1 MDMHPQYPFGIAVH
15 KNTKGGDG
23 LGLAFINP
31 AIGRLLCCTL
41 LAGFALL
48 GNVANARNCTPD
60 EKAEADKKLWLN
72 KRDATAAIDR
82 HLPWGLPEPAADDGN
97 LKILAQRDYVIGY
110 DLELRVPLWTAHR
123 LNAKGLGK
131 NERVDCFRRDPRI
144 DAPAASLPSDYKE
157 PVFDQ
162 GHLTPNGD
170 MSTGLVPVINSFM
183 MSNMAPQF
191 CQFNRGVWQILE
203 SLIRVWVKDKKTL
216 YVVTGSIFDHDGDGR
231 PDANTDAPRMKSSN
245 GKERVAVP
253 SHFYKIVIHQQE
265 DGTVDA
271 LAFLM
276 PHDMTDVA
284 GDEAIQHLEKN
295 LKSIEDI
302 EAVAGVK
309 LFPAVEG
316 QYPRKATSLWGFEGA
331 VPRSLVDDRC
341 RATAELPR

>member
-1 MDMHPQYPFGIAVH
+1 M
-15 KNTKGGDG
+15 
-23 LGLAFINP
+23 
-31 AIGRLLCCTL
+31 
-41 LAGFALL
+41 
-48 GNVANARNCTPD
+48 
-60 EKAEADKKLWLN
+60 
-72 KRDATAAIDR
+72 
-82 HLPWGLPEPAADDGN
+82 
-97 LKILAQRDYVIGY
+97 IGY

-123 LNAKGLGK
+123 LNAKGLGQ

-162 GHLTPNGD
+162 GHLAPNGD

-203 SLIRVWVKDKKTL
+203 SLIRVWVKDNKTL
-216 YVVTGSIFDHDGDGR
+216 YVVTGSVFDHDGDGR
-231 PDANTDAPRMKSSN
+231 PDTNTDVPRMKSSN

-253 SHFYKIVIHQQE
+253 SHFYKIVIRQQE

-284 GDEAIQHLEKN
+284 GDEAIQHLERN

-309 LFPAVEG
+309 LFPAVAG
-316 QYPRKATSLWGFEGA
+316 KYPPKAVGLWAFEGA

-341 RATAELPR
+341 RATADLPR

>member
-1 MDMHPQYPFGIAVH
+1 MGQVRIYTRFGRVFC
-15 KNTKGGDG
+15 G
-23 LGLAFINP
+23 
-31 AIGRLLCCTL
+31 
-41 LAGFALL
+41 ALL
-48 GNVANARNCTPD
+48 VYLVLGSNPVLARTCTPD

-72 KRDATAAIDR
+72 KRDTTAAINR
-82 HLPWGLPEPAADDGN
+82 HLPWGLPESIASNDT
-97 LKILAQRDYVIGY
+97 IQVLAQRDYVIGY

-157 PVFDQ
+157 PVLDQ

-170 MSTGLVPVINSFM
+170 MSTGLVPVINSFV

-203 SLIRVWVKDKKTL
+203 SLIRVWVKDKGPL
-216 YVVTGSIFDHDGDGR
+216 YVVTGSVFDHDGDGR
-231 PDANTDAPRMKSSN
+231 PDASADVPRMKSSN
-245 GKERVAVP
+245 GKERIALP
-253 SHFYKIVIHQQE
+253 SHFYKIVIHQRE
-265 DGTVDA
+265 NGTVDA

-284 GDEAIQHLEKN
+284 GDEAIQHLEWN

-302 EAVAGVK
+302 EVVAGVK

-316 QYPRKATSLWGFEGA
+316 EYPPKASSLWAFEGA
-331 VPRSLVDDRC
+331 IPRSLVDDRC
-341 RATAELPR
+341 RATADLPR

>member
-1 MDMHPQYPFGIAVH
+1 MRHAQIYAGFRRAFCSALLVC
-15 KNTKGGDG
+15 
-23 LGLAFINP
+23 LAFVAYP
-31 AIGRLLCCTL
+31 AAARTCT
-41 LAGFALL
+41 A
-48 GNVANARNCTPD
+48 D

-72 KRDATAAIDR
+72 KRDTTAAINR
-82 HLPWGLPEPAADDGN
+82 HLPWGLPESIASHDT
-97 LKILAQRDYVIGY
+97 IQVLAQRDYVIGY

-157 PVFDQ
+157 LVFDQ

-203 SLIRVWVKDKKTL
+203 SLIRVWVKEKKIL
-216 YVVTGSIFDHDGDGR
+216 YVVTGSAFDHDDNGH
-231 PDANTDAPRMKSSN
+231 PDANTDVPRMKSSN

-265 DGTVDA
+265 NGTVES

-276 PHDMTDVA
+276 PHDQTDVA
-284 GDEAIQHLEKN
+284 GDEAIQYLERN

-302 EAVAGVK
+302 EAVVGVK

-316 QYPRKATSLWGFEGA
+316 KYPPKASALWAFEGA
-331 VPRSLVDDRC
+331 IPRSLVDDRC
-341 RATAELPR
+341 RATADLPR

>member
-1 MDMHPQYPFGIAVH
+1 MRYAHIYASFRRALYSSLIACLVL
-15 KNTKGGDG
+15 T
-23 LGLAFINP
+23 AWP
-31 AIGRLLCCTL
+31 AVARTCT
-41 LAGFALL
+41 AE
-48 GNVANARNCTPD
+48 

-72 KRDATAAIDR
+72 KRDTAAAINR
-82 HLPWGLPEPAADDGN
+82 HLPWGLPGSTTSNDT
-97 LKILAQRDYVIGY
+97 IQVLAQRDYVIGY

-203 SLIRVWVKDKKTL
+203 SLIRVWVKDRKTL
-216 YVVTGSIFDHDGDGR
+216 YVVTGSVFDYDGNGQ
-231 PDANTDAPRMKSSN
+231 PDASADVPRMKSSN
-245 GKERVAVP
+245 GKERVALP
-253 SHFYKIVIHQQE
+253 SHFYKIVIHQRE

-284 GDEAIQHLEKN
+284 GDEAIQYLERN

-302 EAVAGVK
+302 ETVAGVK

-316 QYPRKATSLWGFEGA
+316 QYPPRATSLWEFEGA

-341 RATAELPR
+341 RATADLPR

>member
-1 MDMHPQYPFGIAVH
+1 MRYALIDA
-15 KNTKGGDG
+15 G
-23 LGLAFINP
+23 LRRA
-31 AIGRLLCCTL
+31 LCGAL
-41 LAGFALL
+41 LACMAL
-48 GNVANARNCTPD
+48 VACPAVARTCTAD

-72 KRDATAAIDR
+72 KRDTTAAINR
-82 HLPWGLPEPAADDGN
+82 HLPWGLPESTTANDS
-97 LKILAQRDYVIGY
+97 IQVLAQRDYVIGY

-144 DAPAASLPSDYKE
+144 NAPAASLPSDYKE

-170 MSTGLVPVINSFM
+170 MSTGLVPVINSFV

-203 SLIRVWVKDKKTL
+203 ALIRAWVKDKGTL
-216 YVVTGSIFDHDGDGR
+216 YVVTGSVFDHDGNGR
-231 PDANTDAPRMKSSN
+231 PDASADVPRMKSSN
-245 GKERVAVP
+245 GKTRVAVP
-253 SHFYKIVIHQQE
+253 SHFYKIVIHQQD
-265 DGTVDA
+265 DGTIEA

-276 PHDMTDVA
+276 PHGQADVA
-284 GDEAIQHLEKN
+284 GDEAIQYLERN

-302 EAVAGVK
+302 ETVARVR

-316 QYPRKATSLWGFEGA
+316 RYPSKATRLWLFDGA

-341 RATAELPR
+341 RTTAELPR

>member
-1 MDMHPQYPFGIAVH
+1 MRLASIRISIRQSLFATLIACLV
-15 KNTKGGDG
+15 
-23 LGLAFINP
+23 LAAWP
-31 AIGRLLCCTL
+31 AVARTCT
-41 LAGFALL
+41 A
-48 GNVANARNCTPD
+48 D

-72 KRDATAAIDR
+72 KRDTTAAINR
-82 HLPWGLPEPAADDGN
+82 HLPWGLPESAISNDS
-97 LKILAQRDYVIGY
+97 IQVLAQRDYVIGY

-157 PVFDQ
+157 PIFDQ

-170 MSTGLVPVINSFM
+170 MSTGLVPVINSFV

-203 SLIRVWVKDKKTL
+203 ALIRVWVKEKGPL
-216 YVVTGSIFDHDGDGR
+216 YVVTGSVFDHDGDGR
-231 PDANTDAPRMKSSN
+231 PDANTDVPRMKSMN
-245 GKERVAVP
+245 GKKRVAVP

-271 LAFLM
+271 LAFLV
-276 PHDMTDVA
+276 PHDLTDVA
-284 GDEAIQHLEKN
+284 GDDAIQHLERN
-295 LKSIEDI
+295 IKSIEDI

-316 QYPRKATSLWGFEGA
+316 KYPPKAAALWAFDSA

-341 RATAELPR
+341 RATADLPR